1 MEMKMN
7 NRPLNRVRMTTLMM
21 GVHGGLLSAAP
32 VPWWGADE
40 SDLVLRNVDATAEVV
55 ENDLIL
61 RLPDDYPG
69 DVRQDEADL
78 IAEIF
83 R

>member
-1 MEMKMN
+1 MEVTMN
-7 NRPLNRVRMTTLMM
+7 TRPLNRVRMTRMMM
-21 GVHGGLLSAAP
+21 GVHAGLILSDP
-32 VPWWGADE
+32 VPWWGADD
-40 SDLVLRNVDATAEVV
+40 SDLVLRNVGATAEVA

>member
-1 MEMKMN
+1 M
-7 NRPLNRVRMTTLMM
+7 
-21 GVHGGLLSAAP
+21 
-32 VPWWGADE
+32 
-40 SDLVLRNVDATAEVV
+40 LRNVDATAEVA

-61 RLPDDYPG
+61 RLPDDYPE